1 VGNVKDM
8 TETPGRPSDPE
19 PEPQSNET
27 TEATP
32 AETSEPVTEPTP
44 DPAEPVTEPT
54 PAATGEPPAEPTP
67 AATSAPTAGV
77 TGESRAKWRW
87 LENRRNRIA
96 ASAAVVAGAVAVA
109 AASFTGGFVAGAHSG
124 AAAEHQAQWGHRS
137 EMSAY
142 PEHARTG
149 QIWIIPGGETAQGEG
164 YIIAESR

>member
-1 VGNVKDM
+1 M
-8 TETPGRPSDPE
+8 TETPGRPSDPA

-32 AETSEPVTEPTP
+32 AETNEPVTEPTSEPVTEPTP
-44 DPAEPVTEPT
+44 ATTDEPVT
-54 PAATGEPPAEPTP
+54 EPTP

-96 ASAAVVAGAVAVA
+96 ASAAVVAGAVAVV

-124 AAAEHQAQWGHRS
+124 AAAEHQAQWGHHS

-164 YIIAESR
+164 YIIAEKR